1 LTAAVVGDVDGTVLD
16 TGRTRVERRCD
27 CVGVAVDSYL
37 VTRVANELAT
47 FDTDATSGL
56 RLLVIVDE
64 TVVETPALVT
74 DPTRLLFVAG
84 GGNTLD
90 A

>member
-1 LTAAVVGDVDGTVLD
+1 LTAAVVRDVDETVLD

-27 CVGVAVDSYL
+27 CVGVAVNSFL
-37 VTRVANELAT
+37 VTRFANEIAA

-56 RLLVIVDE
+56 RLLVIVEE
-64 TVVETPALVT
+64 TVVETSALVT
-74 DPTRLLFVAG
+74 DPTCLLFVAG
-84 GGNTLD
+84 GGNTID